1 MYLFE
6 VNLVFISISNLVQ
19 MESFVENIVQN
30 GQINEEDDEQIVGG
44 VRDFQ
49 IVLDVV
55 DIFEIQSDIKF
66 EFSFVFLEDEIEYIL
81 QKNFRLVKVFI
92 MFFQKREIV
101 IMRLINRIKV
111 LEINVFLSSRQ
122 FLMIFFLLIF

>member
-30 GQINEEDDEQIVGG
+30 GQINEEDNEQIVGG

-49 IVLDVV
+49 IVLDVL
-55 DIFEIQSDIKF
+55 DIFEIQLDVKF

-111 LEINVFLSSRQ
+111 LEINVFLSSRYGN
-122 FLMIFFLLIF
+122 FL

>member
-111 LEINVFLSSRQ
+111 LEINVFLSSRYGN
-122 FLMIFFLLIF
+122 FL

>member
-49 IVLDVV
+49 IVLDVL
-55 DIFEIQSDIKF
+55 DIFEIQLDIKF
-66 EFSFVFLEDEIEYIL
+66 EFSFVFLEEEIEYIL

-111 LEINVFLSSRQ
+111 LEINVFLSSRYGN
-122 FLMIFFLLIF
+122 FL

>member
-49 IVLDVV
+49 IVLDVL
-55 DIFEIQSDIKF
+55 DIFEIQLDVKF

-111 LEINVFLSSRQ
+111 LEINVFLSSRYGN
-122 FLMIFFLLIF
+122 FL

>member
-49 IVLDVV
+49 IVLDVL

-66 EFSFVFLEDEIEYIL
+66 EFSFVFLEEEIEYIL

-111 LEINVFLSSRQ
+111 LEINVFLSSRYGY
-122 FLMIFFLLIF
+122 FL

>member
-19 MESFVENIVQN
+19 MESFMENIVQN

-49 IVLDVV
+49 IVLDVL
-55 DIFEIQSDIKF
+55 DIFEIQLDIKF
-66 EFSFVFLEDEIEYIL
+66 EFSFVFLEEEIEYIL

-111 LEINVFLSSRQ
+111 LEINVFLSSRYGN
-122 FLMIFFLLIF
+122 FL

>member
-19 MESFVENIVQN
+19 MESFMENIVQN

-49 IVLDVV
+49 IVLDVL
-55 DIFEIQSDIKF
+55 DIFEIQLDVKF

-111 LEINVFLSSRQ
+111 LEINVFLSSR
-122 FLMIFFLLIF
+122 